1 MEAIYLENCQVGL
14 TFKSRSYHLSEEE
27 AISFAEKYDPQP
39 FHLDKQAAEDSF
51 FKQLCASGW
60 LVTAIMMKLMV
71 ESIPFKHGDIGAG
84 VTLNWTKPVY
94 PGDDLHIEGE
104 ITDFK
109 PSKSKSDRG
118 IAYVSVKVINQENDV
133 VLENESKVVVFSKDK
148 DFSK

>member
-1 MEAIYLENCQVGL
+1 
-14 TFKSRSYHLSEEE
+14 
-27 AISFAEKYDPQP
+27 
-39 FHLDKQAAEDSF
+39 
-51 FKQLCASGW
+51 
-60 LVTAIMMKLMV
+60 MMKLMV

-109 PSKSKSDRG
+109 PSKSKPDRG
-118 IAYVSVKVINQENDV
+118 IAYVSVKVINQEDDV

-148 DFSK
+148 DFTK